1 MTELLPLNTEAASLE
16 FPPLATTD
24 PDELVVLMPSKV
36 LFFLIEPVVPTVPWL
51 PVDTVDP
58 TVSIVAEGD
67 NSPTCNFLRPF
78 LSLCPSDCL
87 PVETSVSSTI
97 PLVPASFSDALVAP
111 SLPLRVLGSAE
122 SVASFSLF
130 VTPLVKF
137 ASVGR
142 AAAGGG
148 GPYP

>member
-1 MTELLPLNTEAASLE
+1 MTELLPLDTEAASLE

-36 LFFLIEPVVPTVPWL
+36 LFFDPVVPTVPWL

-78 LSLCPSDCL
+78 LSSCPSDCL
-87 PVETSVSSTI
+87 LGETSVSSTI
-97 PLVPASFSDALVAP
+97 PLLPASFSDVLVAP
-111 SLPLRVLGSAE
+111 SLSLGVLGAAE
-122 SVASFSLF
+122 AAASFSLF
-130 VTPLVKF
+130 VVPLF
-137 ASVGR
+137 ESASVGR
-142 AAAGGG
+142 AAAAGGG